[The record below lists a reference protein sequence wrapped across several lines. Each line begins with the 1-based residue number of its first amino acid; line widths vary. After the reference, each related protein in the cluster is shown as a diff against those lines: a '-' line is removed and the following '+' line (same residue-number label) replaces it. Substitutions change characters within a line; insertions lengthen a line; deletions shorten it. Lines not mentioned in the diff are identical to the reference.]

1 MHAVQL
7 QLDELLLEQHP
18 PALDASARVRECL
31 LARVLAHAE
40 RIGGKLEIA
49 EDISSGTIAAA
60 ALHVRGV
67 GLPDDVGV
75 WHTGVLE
82 NHLAVLIEPPAALV
96 EHLADA
102 ESGRIARHHEH
113 GGAFAQGDVGVG
125 ARVDEKELPDG
136 RVGDEAFLAVQDPL
150 VAFAF
155 RPELQAGFR
164 IVRGRQAVVGAGVRL
179 ADALAEEK
187 SVVGE
192 KRFEKPLLLLIGANR
207 RDQVAP
213 LPALAEGLRDGAVG
227 LGELHHHQR
236 LRHEV
241 GSLPAPLLGNRHR
254 AKAEPGSLLDDLP
267 VESLARMADRV
278 ARERYRTDLLQREL
292 ARLHLPGALLFV
304 QGKVHVES
312 LR

>member
-1 MHAVQL
+1 MRNPGVSRGTMNMVVPSRRGTSGLVRASMKKSFPTV
-7 QLDELLLEQHP
+7 
-18 PALDASARVRECL
+18 ALAMKHFSPFRIHSSPLRSA
-31 LARVLAHAE
+31 
-40 RIGGKLEIA
+40 KLE
-49 EDISSGTIAAA
+49 
-60 ALHVRGV
+60 
-67 GLPDDVGV
+67 
-75 WHTGVLE
+75 
-82 NHLAVLIEPPAALV
+82 
-96 EHLADA
+96 
-102 ESGRIARHHEH
+102 ARF
-113 GGAFAQGDVGVG
+113 G
-125 ARVDEKELPDG
+125 
-136 RVGDEAFLAVQDPL
+136 
-150 VAFAF
+150 
-155 RPELQAGFR
+155 

-213 LPALAEGLRDGAVG
+213 LPALAEGLGDGAVG
-227 LGELHHHQR
+227 PGELHHHQR